1 MDPPSPDRP
10 RDPTPFLLKLFYRTG
25 TFHRPDEFTTPTSLP
40 PHLNLHIYPTTTLLE
55 LSHLLA
61 SALPSTVP
69 SPAIGTRLSFRLIYP
84 DASYVSRPPPPLQ
97 TTSSDYAAPPQRFLA
112 KDLGSLVLGEGGPG
126 VGIDLGGDGLEDGAL
141 TEGRSK
147 EEMSS
152 AAGKTLAEAKFV
164 VGDYLS
170 VAVLPPDEGTG
181 AVVPAVGRVEVG
193 RGPGGVV
200 PAPVR
205 NGAGPLGVGRGGGG
219 WGRGGGG
226 GGGGRFGGGGGREWD
241 AGRGGR
247 DRDGVRL
254 PEGEWRRGERLPD
267 GGGGGSGRG
276 RRGGRW

>member
-1 MDPPSPDRP
+1 MTSPSPDRP
-10 RDPTPFLLKLFYRTG
+10 RDPTPFLLKLFYRIG

-61 SALPSTVP
+61 SALPSALP
-69 SPAIGTRLSFRLIYP
+69 SPAVGTRLSFRLIYP
-84 DASYVSRPPPPLQ
+84 DASYVSRPPPP
-97 TTSSDYAAPPQRFLA
+97 TSSDAAHLLLPQRFLA

-126 VGIDLGGDGLEDGAL
+126 VGTDLEGDGGEGDVAMMDGK
-141 TEGRSK
+141 GK
-147 EEMSS
+147 EEKSS

-181 AVVPAVGRVEVG
+181 AVVPAAGRVEVG

-200 PAPVR
+200 SALVR
-205 NGAGPLGVGRGGGG
+205 NGAGPHGVGRGGGG

-226 GGGGRFGGGGGREWD
+226 GGRFGGGREWD

-247 DRDGVRL
+247 DRDGVRF

-267 GGGGGSGRG
+267 GGSGGGGRG
-276 RRGGRW
+276 RRW